1 MSASPPPPL
10 RPQVCGALKKL
21 QAAQKNTGKLL
32 PVVRPILAAA
42 QVATDRQADLGGTLQ
57 TDSGGANAGGSP
69 GTARAIGS
77 ANVHAEA
84 ADQGGRFSGSV
95 AKGRPGG
102 DVNGRSSGAV
112 QMDRWSSSEICAPT
126 M

>member
-1 MSASPPPPL
+1 MSAPPPPSSP

-21 QAAQKNTGKLL
+21 QATQKNTGKLL

-42 QVATDRQADLGGTLQ
+42 QVATKRQTDPAGTLQ
-57 TDSGGANAGGSP
+57 TDSGGADAGGSP
-69 GTARAIGS
+69 STARSIGS
-77 ANVHAEA
+77 TNGHAEA

-102 DVNGRSSGAV
+102 DVNGRSSGGRP
-112 QMDRWSSSEICAPT
+112 DG
-126 M
+126 